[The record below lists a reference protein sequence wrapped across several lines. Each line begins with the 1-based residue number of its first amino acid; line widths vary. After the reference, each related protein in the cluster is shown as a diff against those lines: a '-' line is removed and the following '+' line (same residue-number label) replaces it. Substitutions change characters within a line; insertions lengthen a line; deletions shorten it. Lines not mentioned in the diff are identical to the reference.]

1 MGFASKYPKGL
12 FFLVFTEFW
21 ERFGYYLMIGIFV
34 LYMTADQSEGGFG
47 WDNADAADIYGTFIA
62 VAYLTPFMGGLLA
75 DLKLGYRLS
84 ITIGGILMGIG
95 YCMLAIPEKWAF
107 YTSLIIMVIGNGFF
121 KPNISTLLGNL
132 FNDPQY
138 KSQKDT
144 GYNIF
149 YMGINL
155 GAFICNFIAA
165 IMRNK
170 IGWHGAFISAGVGMF
185 IGVIT
190 FWIGMKHYKHVD
202 IRKEP
207 KPEDKPFLFQF
218 VKVLLTGVAFAALGW
233 ILPDAILGSE
243 KEEFTF
249 MGSKSTDAF
258 FMFCIPVIYFY
269 ASIYKKANTEERKPL
284 GTMFTIFL
292 IVILFWA
299 IFKQNGTALTT
310 YAKNYTDRE
319 VSENF
324 IGITNTLGFSEEL
337 KAENK
342 EVFQLDEQFRKI
354 KDENGE
360 PIKCLDYPSYFKNL
374 DADKYPP
381 QGESLKLVNTE
392 IFQSV
397 NPFFVV
403 ILTPLLIAFFSF
415 MRKRGNEPTTAT
427 KIAYGL
433 LISALSTLVMV
444 GAVYYTD
451 NGMHKAS
458 SWWLIASYGVITVGE
473 LCLSPMG
480 LSMVS
485 KLSPLRLTALMM
497 GGWSL
502 ATSIGN
508 KLSGVLAK
516 NWDKFD
522 NKANY
527 FWLNFALLMLAFL
540 IMLFLLKRLNR
551 VFHEGKHS

>member
-107 YTSLIIMVIGNGFF
+107 YTSLAIMVVGNGFF

-170 IGWHGAFISAGVGMF
+170 IGWHGAFIAAGVGMF

-190 FWIGMKHYKHVD
+190 FWVGMKHYKHVD

-218 VKVLLTGVAFAALGW
+218 VKVLLVGCVFATLGW
-233 ILPDAILGSE
+233 MIPDNI
-243 KEEFTF
+243 
-249 MGSKSTDAF
+249 MGSDSTDAF
-258 FMFCIPVIYFY
+258 FLFCIPVVYFY
-269 ASIYKKANTEERKPL
+269 ASIYKKANTEEKKPL
-284 GTMFTIFL
+284 GTMFTIFI

-319 VSENF
+319 IPANMV
-324 IGITNTLGFSEEL
+324 GLTTNLGFSEEV
-337 KAENK
+337 KAKNDS
-342 EVFQLDEQFRKI
+342 VFQLDEQFRKI
-354 KDENGE
+354 KDANGN
-360 PIKCLDYPSYFKNL
+360 PVKCLDYPSYFKNL
-374 DADKYPP
+374 DSHQYPAK
-381 QGESLKLVNTE
+381 GESLKLVNTE

-403 ILTPLLIAFFSF
+403 TLTPLLIAFFMF
-415 MRKRGNEPTTAT
+415 MRKRGKEPTTAT

-444 GAVYYTD
+444 AAVNYTD
-451 NGMHKAS
+451 NGMTKAS

-485 KLSPLRLTALMM
+485 KLSPIRLTALMM

-522 NKANY
+522 DKSNY
-527 FWLNFALLMLAFL
+527 FLLNFALLMIAFL
-540 IMLFLLKRLNR
+540 IMLLMLKRLNR
-551 VFHEGKHS
+551 VFHEGKH

>member
-1 MGFASKYPKGL
+1 MASPKYPKGL

-21 ERFGYYLMIGIFV
+21 ERFGYYLMIGIFF
-34 LYMTADQSEGGFG
+34 LYMTTDTKEGGLG
-47 WDNADAADIYGTFIA
+47 WERGNASDIVGTFIA

-95 YCMLAIPEKWAF
+95 YCMLAIREEWAF
-107 YTSLIIMVIGNGFF
+107 YSALVIMVIGNGFF

-132 FNDPQY
+132 FNDPKY
-138 KSQKDT
+138 KDKKDT

-207 KPEDKPFLFQF
+207 KPEDKPLINQFLG
-218 VKVLLTGVAFAALGW
+218 VLGVGAVFAIAGW
-233 ILPDAILGSE
+233 LLPNKIWGTSDKI
-243 KEEFTF
+243 FTI
-249 MGSKSTDAF
+249 MGSQSTDAF
-258 FMFCIPVIYFY
+258 FMFCIPVVYFY
-269 ASIYKKANTEERKPL
+269 ASIFKKASKEEKRPL

-299 IFKQNGTALTT
+299 IFKQNATALTN
-310 YAKNYTDRE
+310 YAQNYTDRE
-319 VSENF
+319 IPAS
-324 IGITNTLGFSEEL
+324 ITGVTEKLGFAEKL
-337 KAENK
+337 VAENK
-342 EVFQLDEQFRKI
+342 EVNQVDEQFRVINDK
-354 KDENGE
+354 NGK
-360 PIKCLDYPSYFKNL
+360 PIKCKDYPIYFKNL
-374 DADKYPP
+374 DPSKTPA
-381 QGESLKLVNTE
+381 QGESVTLVNTE

-397 NPFFVV
+397 NPFFV
-403 ILTPLLIAFFSF
+403 ITLTPLLIAFFAF
-415 MRKRGNEPTTAT
+415 MRKRGKEPTTAS
-427 KIAYGL
+427 KILYGL

-444 GAVYYTD
+444 GAVYATN
-451 NGMHKAS
+451 NGSTKAS
-458 SWWLIASYGVITVGE
+458 AWWLIGCYGVVTVGE

-522 NKANY
+522 DKAHY
-527 FWLNFALLMLAFL
+527 FYLNFALLLIAFL
-540 IMLFLLKRLNR
+540 IMLVLLKRLNR
-551 VFHEGKHS
+551 VFKEA

>member
-1 MGFASKYPKGL
+1 MSKYPKGL

-21 ERFGYYLMIGIFV
+21 ERFGYYLMIGIFT
-34 LYMTADQSEGGFG
+34 LYMTAEKADGGFG

-62 VAYLTPFMGGLLA
+62 AAYLTPFMGGLLA
-75 DLKLGYRLS
+75 DLKLGYRFS
-84 ITIGGILMGIG
+84 IVLGGTLMGIG
-95 YCMLAIPEKWAF
+95 YCMLAIPQTWAF
-107 YTSLIIMVIGNGFF
+107 YSALAIMVVGNGFF

-132 FNDPQY
+132 FNAPEY
-138 KSQKDT
+138 KDKKDT

-155 GAFICNFIAA
+155 GAFICTFIAA
-165 IMRNK
+165 VMRNK
-170 IGWHGAFISAGVGMF
+170 IGWGAAFISAGVGMF

-190 FWIGMKHYKHVD
+190 FLIGSKHYKHVD

-207 KPEDKPFLFQF
+207 TPEDKPFLIQF
-218 VKVLLTGVAFAALGW
+218 VKTLLVGLGFATLGW
-233 ILPDAILGSE
+233 FIPNNI
-243 KEEFTF
+243 
-249 MGSKSTDAF
+249 MGSNSTDAF

-269 ASIYKKANTEERKPL
+269 ASIYFKANAEEKKPL
-284 GTMFTIFL
+284 GTMFTIFI
-292 IVILFWA
+292 IVVLFWA

-310 YAKNYTDRE
+310 YANYYTDRE
-319 VSENF
+319 SPAA
-324 IGITNTLGFSEEL
+324 ITGVTNYLGFSEKL
-337 KAENK
+337 IADNK
-342 EVFQLDEQFRKI
+342 EVNQVDEQFRKI
-354 KDENGE
+354 KDNAGN
-360 PIKCLDYPSYFKNL
+360 PKKCIDYPAYFKNL
-374 DADKYPP
+374 DAAKIPAKG
-381 QGESLKLVNTE
+381 QAINLVNTE

-403 ILTPLLIAFFSF
+403 VLTPLLIAFFAF
-415 MRKRGNEPTTAT
+415 MRRRGKEPTTAS

-433 LISALSTLVMV
+433 LISALSILVMV
-444 GAVYYTD
+444 AAIHYTN

-458 SWWLIASYGVITVGE
+458 AWWLISCYGVITIGE

-527 FWLNFALLMLAFL
+527 FWLNFALLLFAFFIMML
-540 IMLFLLKRLNR
+540 LLKRLNK
-551 VFHEGKHS
+551 VFKE

>member
-1 MGFASKYPKGL
+1 MAESKYPKGL

-21 ERFGYYLMIGIFV
+21 ERFGYYLMIGIFF
-34 LYMTADQSEGGFG
+34 LYMTTDANDGGMN
-47 WDNADAADIYGTFIA
+47 WEKDTASDIYGTFIA
-62 VAYLTPFMGGLLA
+62 LAYLTPFMGGLLA
-75 DLKLGYRLS
+75 DLKLGYRFS
-84 ITIGGILMGIG
+84 ITLGGILMGIG

-107 YTSLIIMVIGNGFF
+107 YSALAIMVVGNGFF

-132 FNDPQY
+132 FNDPRY
-138 KSQKDT
+138 KDKKDT

-155 GAFICNFIAA
+155 GAFVCNFIAA

-170 IGWHGAFISAGVGMF
+170 IGWHGAFLTAGVGMF
-185 IGVIT
+185 LGVIT
-190 FWIGMKHYKHVD
+190 FWFGMKHYKHVD
-202 IRKEP
+202 VRKEP
-207 KPEDKPFLFQF
+207 KPEDKPFLMQF
-218 VKVLLTGVAFAALGW
+218 VKVLIAGLLFAVVGW
-233 ILPDAILGSE
+233 IIPDTI
-243 KEEFTF
+243 
-249 MGSKSTDAF
+249 MGSDSTDAF
-258 FMFCIPVIYFY
+258 FMFCIPVVYFY
-269 ASIYKKANTEERKPL
+269 ATIYKNANAEEKKPL
-284 GTMFTIFL
+284 GTMFTIFI

-310 YAKNYTDRE
+310 YAEYYTDRE
-319 VSENF
+319 SPAQ
-324 IGITNTLGFSEEL
+324 ITAVTEKFGFSEKL
-337 KAENK
+337 VAENK
-342 EVFQLDEQFRKI
+342 EVNQVDEQFRKI
-354 KDENGE
+354 KGADGK
-360 PIKCLDYPSYFKNL
+360 PVKCIDYPNYFKNI
-374 DADKYPP
+374 DASKMPA
-381 QGESLKLVNTE
+381 QGQSVNLVNTE

-403 ILTPLLIAFFSF
+403 ILTPIIIAFFAF
-415 MRKRGNEPTTAT
+415 MRRRGKEPTTAS

-444 GAVYYTD
+444 AAVYYTN
-451 NGMHKAS
+451 NGINKAS
-458 SWWLIASYGVITVGE
+458 AWWLISSYGVITIGE

-485 KLSPLRLTALMM
+485 KLAPLRLTALMM
-497 GGWSL
+497 GGWQL

-527 FWLNFALLMLAFL
+527 FWLNFALLMFAFL
-540 IMLFLLKRLNR
+540 IMMLLLKRLNK
-551 VFHEGKHS
+551 VFHEGKEN

>member
-1 MGFASKYPKGL
+1 MKERKYPEGL

-21 ERFGYYLMIGIFV
+21 ERFGYYLMIGIFT
-34 LYMTADQSEGGFG
+34 LYMITDPSKGGLG
-47 WDNADAADIYGTFIA
+47 WDNADAADVFGTFIA
-62 VAYLTPFMGGLLA
+62 MAYLTPFMGGLLA
-75 DLKLGYRLS
+75 DLKLGYRFS
-84 ITIGGILMGIG
+84 ITLGGILMGIG

-107 YTSLIIMVIGNGFF
+107 FTALAIMVVGNGFF

-132 FNDPQY
+132 FNDPRY
-138 KSQKDT
+138 RHKKDT

-170 IGWHGAFISAGVGMF
+170 IGWGGAFITAGIGMF

-190 FWIGMKHYKHVD
+190 FWMGMKYYKHVD
-202 IRKEP
+202 VRKEP
-207 KPEDKPFLFQF
+207 KPEDKPFLMQF
-218 VKVLLTGVAFAALGW
+218 VK
-233 ILPDAILGSE
+233 ILGVGLIFSIIGWMIPNNI
-243 KEEFTF
+243 
-249 MGSKSTDAF
+249 MGSDSTDAF
-258 FMFCIPVIYFY
+258 FMFCIPVIYFFS
-269 ASIYKKANTEERKPL
+269 SIYFKATTEEKKPL

-310 YAKNYTDRE
+310 YAEFYTDRKAPDA
-319 VSENF
+319 
-324 IGITNTLGFSEEL
+324 ITGVTGNLGFSEKL
-337 KAENK
+337 VAENK
-342 EVFQLDEQFRKI
+342 EVNQLDEQFRKI
-354 KDENGE
+354 KDKDGKVL
-360 PIKCLDYPSYFKNL
+360 KCNNYPAYFKNL
-374 DADKYPP
+374 DADQIPP
-381 QGESLKLVNTE
+381 QGESINLVNTE

-403 ILTPLLIAFFSF
+403 ALTPLIIAFFAF
-415 MRKRGNEPTTAT
+415 MRQRKKEPTTAS

-444 GAVYYTD
+444 LAVNVSG

-458 SWWLIASYGVITVGE
+458 AWWLIASYGVVTVGE
-473 LCLSPMG
+473 LLLSPMG

-485 KLSPLRLTALMM
+485 KLSPVRLTALMM

-527 FWLNFALLMLAFL
+527 FWLNFALLMVATI
-540 IMLFLLKRLNR
+540 IMFVLLKRLNR
-551 VFHEGKHS
+551 VFKEQ

>member
-1 MGFASKYPKGL
+1 MKESKYPAGL

-21 ERFGYYLMIGIFV
+21 ERFGYYLMIGIFT
-34 LYMTADQSEGGFG
+34 LYMITDPSKGGLG
-47 WDNADAADIYGTFIA
+47 WDNADAADVFGTFIA
-62 VAYLTPFMGGLLA
+62 LAYLTPFMGGLLA
-75 DLKLGYRLS
+75 DLKLGYRFS
-84 ITIGGILMGIG
+84 ITLGGILMGIG

-107 YTSLIIMVIGNGFF
+107 FTALAIMVVGNGFF

-132 FNDPQY
+132 FNDPRY
-138 KSQKDT
+138 KHKKDT

-170 IGWHGAFISAGVGMF
+170 IGWGGAFITAGVGMF
-185 IGVIT
+185 LGVIT
-190 FWIGMKHYKHVD
+190 FWMGMKYYKHVD
-202 IRKEP
+202 VRKEP
-207 KPEDKPFLFQF
+207 KPEDKPFLMQF
-218 VKVLLTGVAFAALGW
+218 AKVLGVGLLFSIIGW
-233 ILPDAILGSE
+233 MIPGNI
-243 KEEFTF
+243 
-249 MGSKSTDAF
+249 MGSDSTDAF
-258 FMFCIPVIYFY
+258 FMFCIPVIYFFS
-269 ASIYKKANTEERKPL
+269 SIYFKANAEEKKPL

-310 YAKNYTDRE
+310 YAEFYTDRE
-319 VSENF
+319 APEA
-324 IGITNTLGFSEEL
+324 ITGITGSLGFSEKL
-337 KAENK
+337 VAENK
-342 EVFQLDEQFRKI
+342 EVNQVDEQFRKM
-354 KDENGE
+354 KDAEGKNL
-360 PIKCLDYPSYFKNL
+360 KCMDYPVYFKNL
-374 DADKYPP
+374 EASKIPA
-381 QGESLKLVNTE
+381 QGESINLVNTE

-403 ILTPLLIAFFSF
+403 ILTPLIIAFFAF
-415 MRKRGNEPTTAT
+415 MRKRDKEPTTAS

-444 GAVYYTD
+444 VAVNVSD

-458 SWWLIASYGVITVGE
+458 AWWLIISYGVITVGE
-473 LCLSPMG
+473 LLLSPMG

-485 KLSPLRLTALMM
+485 KLSPVRLTALMM

-527 FWLNFALLMLAFL
+527 FWLNFALLMVATV
-540 IMLFLLKRLNR
+540 IMFVLLKRLNR
-551 VFHEGKHS
+551 VFKEQ

>member
-1 MGFASKYPKGL
+1 MEQVSKYPKGL

-21 ERFGYYLMIGIFV
+21 ERFGYYLMIGIFT
-34 LYMTADQSEGGFG
+34 LYMTADKSEGGFG
-47 WDNADAADIYGTFIA
+47 WENADAADIYGTFIA

-75 DLKLGYRLS
+75 DLKLGYRFS
-84 ITIGGILMGIG
+84 ITLGGILMGIG
-95 YCMLAIPEKWAF
+95 YCMLAIPETWAF
-107 YTSLIIMVIGNGFF
+107 YAALGIMVVGNGFF

-132 FNDPQY
+132 FNDPRY
-138 KSQKDT
+138 KDKKDT

-149 YMGINL
+149 YMGINV

-170 IGWHGAFISAGVGMF
+170 IGWHGAFIAAGIGMF
-185 IGVIT
+185 IGVFT
-190 FWIGMKHYKHVD
+190 FWMGMKHYKHVD

-207 KPEDKPFLFQF
+207 KPEDKPFLMKF
-218 VKVLLTGVAFAALGW
+218 VQVLLVGVAFAALGW
-233 ILPDAILGSE
+233 IVPNAIWGTP
-243 KEEFTF
+243 KEVFTI

-258 FMFCIPVIYFY
+258 FMFCIPVVYFY
-269 ASIYKKANTEERKPL
+269 ASIFKNASVEEKKPL
-284 GTMFTIFL
+284 GTMFTIFI

-299 IFKQNGTALTT
+299 IFKQNGTALTR
-310 YAKNYTDRE
+310 YAEYYTDRQAPAQ
-319 VSENF
+319 
-324 IGITNTLGFSEEL
+324 ITGITEELGFSEKL
-337 KAENK
+337 VAENK
-342 EVFQLDEQFRKI
+342 EVPQLDEQFRKI
-354 KDENGE
+354 KDADGNVL
-360 PIKCLDYPSYFKNL
+360 KCNDYPPYFKNL
-374 DADKYPP
+374 SPDQYPP
-381 QGESLKLVNTE
+381 EGQSINLVNTE

-403 ILTPLLIAFFSF
+403 ILTPLIIAFFSF
-415 MRKRGNEPTTAT
+415 MRSRGKEPTTAT
-427 KIAYGL
+427 KIALGL
-433 LISALSTLVMV
+433 LISALSILIMIA
-444 GAVYYTD
+444 AVYHTN
-451 NGMHKAS
+451 NGMDKAS
-458 SWWLIASYGVITVGE
+458 SWWLIASYGAITVGE

-485 KLSPLRLTALMM
+485 KLSPVRLTALMM

-527 FWLNFALLMLAFL
+527 FWLNFALLMFAFL
-540 IMLFLLKRLNR
+540 IMMLLLKRLNR
-551 VFHEGKHS
+551 VFKEG

>member
-1 MGFASKYPKGL
+1 MGLASKYPKGL

-21 ERFGYYLMIGIFV
+21 ERFGYYLMIGIFT
-34 LYMTADQSEGGFG
+34 LYMTADPSEGGFG

-84 ITIGGILMGIG
+84 ITLGGILMGIG
-95 YCMLAIPEKWAF
+95 YCMLAIPETWAF
-107 YTSLIIMVIGNGFF
+107 YTSLAIMVIGNGFF

-138 KSQKDT
+138 KSKKDT

-170 IGWHGAFISAGVGMF
+170 IGWHGAFIAAGIGMF

-207 KPEDKPFLFQF
+207 KPEDKPFLIQF
-218 VKVLLTGVAFAALGW
+218 VKVLLVGLAFAIAGW
-233 ILPDAILGSE
+233 MIPDNI
-243 KEEFTF
+243 
-249 MGSKSTDAF
+249 MGSDSTDAF
-258 FMFCIPVIYFY
+258 FLFCIPVIYFY
-269 ASIYKKANTEERKPL
+269 ASIYKNANSEEKKPL
-284 GTMFTIFL
+284 GTMFTIFI
-292 IVILFWA
+292 IVVLFWA

-310 YAKNYTDRE
+310 YAKNYTDRG
-319 VSENF
+319 VSQNMV
-324 IGITNTLGFSEEL
+324 GLTNALGFSEKLEA
-337 KAENK
+337 KNDS
-342 EVFQLDEQFRKI
+342 VFQLDEQFRKI
-354 KDENGE
+354 KGTNGQ
-360 PIKCLDYPSYFKNL
+360 PVKCLDYPSYFKNL
-374 DADKYPP
+374 DADKYPKK
-381 QGESLKLVNTE
+381 GESVQLVNTE

-397 NPFFVV
+397 NPFFVIV
-403 ILTPLLIAFFSF
+403 LTPLLIALFAF
-415 MRKRGNEPTTAT
+415 MRKRGGEPTTAT

-444 GAVYYTD
+444 AAFYYTD

-458 SWWLIASYGVITVGE
+458 AWWLIASYGVITIGE

-522 NKANY
+522 DKANY
-527 FWLNFALLMLAFL
+527 FWLNFALLMVAFL
-540 IMLFLLKRLNR
+540 IMLFLLKRLNQ
-551 VFHEGKHS
+551 VFHEGKH

>member
-1 MGFASKYPKGL
+1 MSKTSKYPAGL

-21 ERFGYYLMIGIFV
+21 ERFGYYLMIGIFT
-34 LYMTADQSEGGFG
+34 LYMIGDPAKGGLG
-47 WDNADAADIYGTFIA
+47 WDNAEAADVFGTFIA
-62 VAYLTPFMGGLLA
+62 LAYLTPFMGGLLA
-75 DLKLGYRLS
+75 DLKLGYRFS
-84 ITIGGILMGIG
+84 ITLGGILMGIG
-95 YCMLAIPEKWAF
+95 YCMLAIPKLWAF
-107 YTSLIIMVIGNGFF
+107 YTALAIMVVGNGFF

-132 FNDPQY
+132 FNDDRY
-138 KSQKDT
+138 RDKKDT

-149 YMGINL
+149 YMGINV

-170 IGWHGAFISAGVGMF
+170 IGWNGAFISAGIGMF

-190 FWIGMKHYKHVD
+190 FWAGIKHYKHVD
-202 IRKEP
+202 VRREP
-207 KPEDKPFLFQF
+207 KPEDRPLLMQF
-218 VKVLLTGVAFAALGW
+218 VSVLSVGLLFAVAGW
-233 ILPDAILGSE
+233 MLPTAVWGSGD
-243 KEEFTF
+243 KIYTI
-249 MGSKSTDAF
+249 MGSRSTDAF

-269 ASIYKKANTEERKPL
+269 ASIYYKANPEERRPL

-310 YAKNYTDRE
+310 YAEYYTDRE
-319 VSENF
+319 CPAGVTKVTEA
-324 IGITNTLGFSEEL
+324 LGFSEQL
-337 KAENK
+337 KAENQ
-342 EVFQLDEQFRKI
+342 EVNQLDAQFRKI
-354 KDENGE
+354 KDAEGK
-360 PIKCLDYPSYFKNL
+360 PLKHQAYPHYFKNME
-374 DADKYPP
+374 KVPP
-381 QGESLKLVNTE
+381 QGETVSLVNTE

-403 ILTPLLIAFFSF
+403 ALTPLLIAFFAF
-415 MRKRGNEPTTAT
+415 LRKRGKEPTTAS

-433 LISALSTLVMV
+433 LISALSTFVMV
-444 GAVYYTD
+444 GAVYATQ
-451 NGMHKAS
+451 NGSCKAS
-458 SWWLIASYGVITVGE
+458 SWWLIGCYGVITIGE

-485 KLSPLRLTALMM
+485 KLSPARLTALMM
-497 GGWSL
+497 GGWAL

-522 NKANY
+522 NKADY
-527 FWLNFALLMLAFL
+527 FYLNFALLLLATV
-540 IMLFLLKRLNR
+540 IMFALLKRLNR
-551 VFHEGKHS
+551 VFKEGKHV

>member
-1 MGFASKYPKGL
+1 MASSKYPKGL

-21 ERFGYYLMIGIFV
+21 ERFGYYLMIGIFF
-34 LYMTADQSEGGFG
+34 LYMTTDQKNGGFG
-47 WDNADAADIYGTFIA
+47 WENGDASDIFGTFIA
-62 VAYLTPFMGGLLA
+62 LAYLTPFMGGLLA
-75 DLKLGYRLS
+75 DLKLGYRFS
-84 ITIGGILMGIG
+84 ITLGGILMGIG

-107 YTSLIIMVIGNGFF
+107 YTALIIMVVGNGFF

-138 KSQKDT
+138 KHKKDT

-149 YMGINL
+149 YMGINI

-170 IGWHGAFISAGVGMF
+170 IGWHGAFLTAGIGMF
-185 IGVIT
+185 VGVIT
-190 FWIGMKHYKHVD
+190 FWAGMKHYKHVD
-202 IRKEP
+202 VRKEP
-207 KPEDKPFLFQF
+207 KPEDKPLLMQF
-218 VKVLLTGVAFAALGW
+218 VKVLLTGVAFALLGW
-233 ILPDAILGSE
+233 LVPTAIWGE
-243 KEEFTF
+243 GDKAFTF

-269 ASIYKKANTEERKPL
+269 SSIYKKANTEERKPL

-299 IFKQNGTALTT
+299 IFKQNATALTT
-310 YAKNYTDRE
+310 YAQYYTDRE
-319 VSENF
+319 SPEA
-324 IGITNTLGFSEEL
+324 ITKITEKLGFAERLTASNSEV
-337 KAENK
+337 NQ
-342 EVFQLDEQFRKI
+342 VDEQFRII
-354 KDENGE
+354 KDSAGKAK
-360 PIKCLDYPSYFKNL
+360 KCIDYPAYFKNIEP
-374 DADKYPP
+374 AKIPTEG
-381 QGESLKLVNTE
+381 QSVNLVNTE

-403 ILTPLLIAFFSF
+403 VLTPLIIAFFAF
-415 MRKRGNEPTTAT
+415 MRRRGREPTTAT

-444 GAVYYTD
+444 AAVYYTG
-451 NGMHKAS
+451 NGANKAS
-458 SWWLIASYGVITVGE
+458 AWWLIISYGVITVGE
-473 LCLSPMG
+473 LLLSPMG

-485 KLSPLRLTALMM
+485 KLSPVRLTALMM

-502 ATSIGN
+502 ATSMGN

-527 FWLNFALLMLAFL
+527 FWLNFFLLSIAFL
-540 IMLFLLKRLNR
+540 IMIILLKRLNR
-551 VFHEGKHS
+551 VFKEGVK

>member
-1 MGFASKYPKGL
+1 MEKESKYPSGL
-12 FFLVFTEFW
+12 PYLVFTEFW
-21 ERFGYYLMIGIFV
+21 ERFGYYLMIGIFT
-34 LYMTADQSEGGFG
+34 LYMIGDPAKGGLG
-47 WDNADAADIYGTFIA
+47 WDNSEAADVFGTFIA
-62 VAYLTPFMGGLLA
+62 LAYLTPFMGGLLA
-75 DLKLGYRLS
+75 DLKLGYRFSVTL
-84 ITIGGILMGIG
+84 GGILMGIG

-107 YTSLIIMVIGNGFF
+107 YTALGIMVVGNGFF

-132 FNDPQY
+132 FNDPRY
-138 KSQKDT
+138 KHKKDT

-149 YMGINL
+149 YMGINV

-170 IGWHGAFISAGVGMF
+170 IGWNAAFITAGCGMF
-185 IGVIT
+185 LGVIT

-202 IRKEP
+202 VRREP
-207 KPEDKPFLFQF
+207 KPEDKLLLMQF
-218 VKVLLTGVAFAALGW
+218 AKVLGVGLIFAAIGW
-233 ILPDAILGSE
+233 MIPNNI
-243 KEEFTF
+243 
-249 MGSKSTDAF
+249 MGSNSTDAF

-269 ASIYKKANTEERKPL
+269 SSIYIKANAEEKKPL

-310 YAKNYTDRE
+310 YAEFYTDRE
-319 VSENF
+319 TPEA
-324 IGITNTLGFSEEL
+324 ITGVTEKLYFAEKL

-342 EVFQLDEQFRKI
+342 EVNQLDEQFRKI
-354 KDENGE
+354 KDPEGK
-360 PIKCLDYPSYFKNL
+360 PVKCLDYPHYFKNL
-374 DADKYPP
+374 DPSKIPP
-381 QGESLKLVNTE
+381 QGGSISLINTE
-392 IFQSV
+392 IFQSI

-403 ILTPLLIAFFSF
+403 VLTPLLIAFFAYL
-415 MRKRGNEPTTAT
+415 RKRGKEPTTAS

-433 LISALSTLVMV
+433 LISSLSTLVMV
-444 GAVYYTD
+444 FAVYSSG

-458 SWWLIASYGVITVGE
+458 AWWLIACYGVVTVGE

-527 FWLNFALLMLAFL
+527 FYLNFGLLLLATIIMFL
-540 IMLFLLKRLNR
+540 LLKRLNR
-551 VFHEGKHS
+551 VFKEQ

>member
-1 MGFASKYPKGL
+1 MALARKYPQGL

-34 LYMTADQSEGGFG
+34 LYMTGDTATGGFG
-47 WDNADAADIYGTFIA
+47 WDNGQAADVYGTFIA
-62 VAYLTPFMGGLLA
+62 AAYLTPFMGGLLA
-75 DLKLGYRLS
+75 DLKLGYRFSVTL
-84 ITIGGILMGIG
+84 GGVLMGIG
-95 YCMLAIPEKWAF
+95 YCMLAIPQMWAF
-107 YTSLIIMVIGNGFF
+107 YTALVIMVVGNGFF

-132 FNDPQY
+132 YNSPEF
-138 KSQKDT
+138 KDKKDV

-155 GAFICNFIAA
+155 GAFICTFVAA

-170 IGWHGAFISAGVGMF
+170 FGWGAAFISAGMGMF

-190 FWIGMKHYKHVD
+190 FLIGSKHYAHVD
-202 IRKEP
+202 VRREP
-207 KPEDKPFLFQF
+207 SPEDKPFIMQF
-218 VKVLLTGVAFAALGW
+218 VKVLLVGCGFAIAGW
-233 ILPDAILGSE
+233 FIPDSIFGSN
-243 KEEFTF
+243 
-249 MGSKSTDAF
+249 STDAF
-258 FMFCIPVIYFY
+258 FSFCIPVIYFF
-269 ASIYKKANTEERKPL
+269 ASIYMKASAEEKKPL

-310 YAKNYTDRE
+310 YANYYTDRQMPE
-319 VSENF
+319 TVGKTLS
-324 IGITNTLGFSEEL
+324 GISLSDTMR
-337 KAENK
+337 ARNK

-354 KDENGE
+354 NDAQGK
-360 PIKCLDYPSYFKNL
+360 PVKCIDYPAYFKNIDPSKL
-374 DADKYPP
+374 PP
-381 QGESLKLVNTE
+381 PDGLIYTANTE
-392 IFQSV
+392 LFQSI

-403 ILTPLLIAFFSF
+403 ALTPLVIAFFAF
-415 MRKRGNEPTTAT
+415 LRRRKLEPTTAS
-427 KIAYGL
+427 KIMFGL

-444 GAVYYTD
+444 AAVHYTG
-451 NGMHKAS
+451 NGIHKAS
-458 SWWLIASYGVITVGE
+458 AWWLIGCYGVVTIGE

-485 KLSPLRLTALMM
+485 KLSPTRLTALMM

-527 FWLNFALLMLAFL
+527 FWLNFALLLLAFL
-540 IMLFLLKRLNR
+540 IMLLLLKRLNR
-551 VFHEGKHS
+551 VFSTK

>member
-1 MGFASKYPKGL
+1 MALQQKYPKGL

-21 ERFGYYLMIGIFV
+21 ERFGYYLMIGIFM
-34 LYMTADQSEGGFG
+34 LYMTADIEKGGFG

-62 VAYLTPFMGGLLA
+62 CAYLTPFMGGLLA
-75 DLKLGYRLS
+75 DLKLGYRFS
-84 ITIGGILMGIG
+84 IILGGILMGIG

-107 YTSLIIMVIGNGFF
+107 YTALVTMVVGNGFF

-132 FNDPQY
+132 FNAPEY
-138 KSQKDT
+138 KDKKDT

-155 GAFICNFIAA
+155 GAFICTFIAA

-170 IGWHGAFISAGVGMF
+170 FGWGAAFISAGIGMF

-190 FWIGMKHYKHVD
+190 FIIGSKHYKHVD
-202 IRKEP
+202 VRKTP
-207 KPEDKPFLFQF
+207 TPEDKPFIQQF
-218 VKVLLTGVAFAALGW
+218 VKVLLAGVAFGIGGW
-233 ILPDAILGSE
+233 LIPGNI
-243 KEEFTF
+243 
-249 MGSKSTDAF
+249 MGSDSTDAF
-258 FMFCIPVIYFY
+258 FLFCIPVIYFY
-269 ASIYKKANTEERKPL
+269 ASIYLKAGKEEKQPL

-310 YAKNYTDRE
+310 YANYYTDRE
-319 VSENF
+319 SPAALAP
-324 IGITNTLGFSEEL
+324 ITESMDISSRMYAKNDSV
-337 KAENK
+337 NQ
-342 EVFQLDEQFRKI
+342 VDEQFRKI
-354 KDENGE
+354 KDETGKVKRC
-360 PIKCLDYPSYFKNL
+360 IDYPAYFKNM
-374 DADKYPP
+374 DASKIPKE
-381 QGESLKLVNTE
+381 GESVGLINTE
-392 IFQSV
+392 IFQSI

-403 ILTPLLIAFFSF
+403 ALTPLLIAFFAF
-415 MRKRGNEPTTAT
+415 MRKRGREPTTAS

-433 LISALSTLVMV
+433 LISALSTLVMIA
-444 GAVYYTD
+444 AVHYTN

-458 SWWLIASYGVITVGE
+458 AWWLIGCYGVVTIGE

-485 KLSPLRLTALMM
+485 KLSPIRLTALMM

-527 FWLNFALLMLAFL
+527 FWLNFALLLLAFF
-540 IMLFLLKRLNR
+540 IMLLLLKRLNR
-551 VFHEGKHS
+551 VFAK